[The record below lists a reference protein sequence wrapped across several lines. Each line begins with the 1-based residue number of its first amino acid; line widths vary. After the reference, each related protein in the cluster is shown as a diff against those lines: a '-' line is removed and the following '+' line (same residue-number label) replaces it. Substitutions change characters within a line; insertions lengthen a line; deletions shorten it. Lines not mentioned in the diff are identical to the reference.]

1 MKKCKRLAL
10 MAALL
15 LLFIMTFTACTQ
27 QEAPISAEPEE
38 LEDSAPAEEEA
49 DEPEPA
55 ADERYGGDLVIATTS
70 VSNTLDPHYSA
81 GATANYQWMQYVYE
95 NAICLGADGQY
106 YPQIC
111 DFEYADDGLSLKLT
125 VRDYYF
131 SDGSKVTIDDV
142 VASFERAG
150 SLGGSFETK
159 VTSLIEDTIVE
170 GDSVT
175 YTFSSLGVTTLTEI
189 ADVRGPGY
197 IMPKKIIDKLGEGNQ
212 ITDTE
217 DVIGTGCYV
226 LTNYNPDVEIVLSR
240 NENYIVTDY
249 GGTGVAAPHNAFVD
263 TITFS
268 VNTDNN
274 SRTAGMIAGD
284 YTLGAITSD
293 MAPYAEKVGLK
304 KNLLSNQWTHVI
316 FFNLSEDNKDSIVQN
331 KDFRKAVRAAFDM
344 DAIMLSILEGD
355 SDRYELEPSAIPS
368 SNKTY
373 YNEILKNTEYNI
385 HDTEL
390 AKKYLEASGYDGEEI
405 TWLASEGSAFYR
417 AAVAGV
423 QMLEDIGINVNLWSV
438 DSGSHGTLRSTPTS
452 GHDIGAW
459 ETQKAMIN
467 PVEQSSLVT
476 GTAAGWW
483 VNDTKTEL
491 VSTMQSTPTG
501 SDASIEA
508 YNNFCEL
515 VAEEVPYIVFGTAKS
530 QSFTQPNFEL
540 NYEGIISYYWNSYFT
555 D

>member
-1 MKKCKRLAL
+1 MKRFKHLTCV
-10 MAALL
+10 LL
-15 LLFIMTFTACTQ
+15 SLLIIMSFSACTQ
-27 QEAPISAEPEE
+27 QAEQPISKDPKEM
-38 LEDSAPAEEEA
+38 EEESIDTKEPTPA
-49 DEPEPA
+49 IDEH
-55 ADERYGGDLVIATTS
+55 YGGDLVIATTS

-81 GATANYQWMQYVYE
+81 GATSNYQWMQYVYE
-95 NAICLGADGQY
+95 NAICLGADGQF

-111 DFEYADDGLSLKLT
+111 DFEYSDDGLSLKLT

-131 SDGSKVTIDDV
+131 SDGNKVTIDDV

-150 SLGGSFETK
+150 KIGGSFETK
-159 VTSLIEDTIVE
+159 VTSLITDTKVE

-175 YTFSSLGVTTLTEI
+175 YTFSSVGVTTLSEI

-197 IMPKKIIDKLGEGNQ
+197 IMPKAIIDKLGEGNQ
-212 ITDTE
+212 ITDAA

-226 LTNYNPDVEIVLSR
+226 LTTYNPDVEIVLSR
-240 NENYIVTDY
+240 NENYVTTDF
-249 GGTGVAAPHNAFVD
+249 GGTGVAAPHHAYAD

-284 YTLGAITSD
+284 YSIGSITSD

-304 KNLLSNQWTHVI
+304 KHLLENQWTHAI
-316 FFNLSEDNKDSIVQN
+316 FFNLSEDNKDSIVQDKN
-331 KDFRKAVRAAFDM
+331 FRKAVRAAFDM

-355 SDRYELEPSAIPS
+355 SHRYELEPSAIPS

-373 YNEILKNTEYNI
+373 YNEILKNAEYNI

-390 AKKYLEASGYDGEEI
+390 AKKYLDASGYNGEEI

-417 AAVAGV
+417 AAVAGA
-423 QMLEDIGINVNLWSV
+423 QMLEDIGINVNLWPV
-438 DSGSHGTLRSTPTS
+438 DSGSHGSLRGTSTS

-459 ETQKAMIN
+459 ETQKAIIN
-467 PVEQSSLVT
+467 PVEQSSFIT

-483 VNDTKTEL
+483 TNDTKTEL
-491 VSTMQSTPTG
+491 LSIMQSSPTG
-501 SDASIEA
+501 SDESIEA
-508 YNNFCEL
+508 YKDFCKL

-530 QSFTQPNFEL
+530 LSYSQPNVDL
-540 NYEGIISYYWNSYFT
+540 NYEGTVSYYWNTYFT